1 LLVLRDVR
9 SASEL
14 AAESD
19 RSWCGDH
26 WRAPRHVGVLA
37 GRCV

>member
-1 LLVLRDVR
+1 VIGIAILVLLVLRDVR

-19 RSWCGDH
+19 RS
-26 WRAPRHVGVLA
+26 
-37 GRCV
+37 